1 MPLQVRVFEGYANP
15 PASLGF
21 RPFRDRCS
29 MDGVSGKIESVS
41 VLAAGTGAGKRL
53 EMVRGHDGFLSIT
66 LDGATCPGCRWPAA
80 GIEQCVSL
88 YLTLLRN
95 QTERSRE

>member
-1 MPLQVRVFEGYANP
+1 MDVASGAND
-15 PASLGF
+15 S
-21 RPFRDRCS
+21 
-29 MDGVSGKIESVS
+29 IS
-41 VLAAGTGAGKRL
+41 VLAAGTLAGKRL
-53 EMVRGHDGFLSIT
+53 EMVKERDGFLAIT

-95 QTERSRE
+95 QTDRSRE

>member
-1 MPLQVRVFEGYANP
+1 MQLAPGEK
-15 PASLGF
+15 
-21 RPFRDRCS
+21 D
-29 MDGVSGKIESVS
+29 SVA
-41 VLAAGTGAGKRL
+41 VLAAGTPAGKRL
-53 EMVRGHDGFLSIT
+53 AMVMEHDGHLAIT

-95 QTERSRE
+95 QTESSFE